1 MLNGYPEHKIKYNDS
16 INSTKHLYYRHLKH
30 AFFRYIFVRHFSRHL
45 NIYKDAWWNLLSRIL
60 KYYIYTSIYV
70 KLHYAYIKIIKYL
83 QI

>member
-1 MLNGYPEHKIKYNDS
+1 MHFLG
-16 INSTKHLYYRHLKH
+16 
-30 AFFRYIFVRHFSRHL
+30 IFVRHFSRHL